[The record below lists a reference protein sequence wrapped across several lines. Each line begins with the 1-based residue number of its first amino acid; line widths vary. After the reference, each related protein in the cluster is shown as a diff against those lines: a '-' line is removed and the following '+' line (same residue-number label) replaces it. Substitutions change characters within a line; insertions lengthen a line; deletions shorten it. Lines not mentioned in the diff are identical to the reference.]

1 MIKNAPSNNSL
12 AHSLSTGYLQKKDE
26 EIKQQKSQIYI
37 DLSRQNTKIDEEEKQ
52 FQVKE
57 KLRMLDKQSQD
68 QLKKKS
74 FDSKKP
80 KKVHDDVDE
89 DG

>member
-52 FQVKE
+52 F
-57 KLRMLDKQSQD
+57 
-68 QLKKKS
+68 
-74 FDSKKP
+74 
-80 KKVHDDVDE
+80 
-89 DG
+89 